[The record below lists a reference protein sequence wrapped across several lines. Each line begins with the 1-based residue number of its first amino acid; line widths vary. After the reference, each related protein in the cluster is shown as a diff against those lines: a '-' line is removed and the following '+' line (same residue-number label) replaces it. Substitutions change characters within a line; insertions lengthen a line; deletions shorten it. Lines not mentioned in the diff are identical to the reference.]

1 MFAKKLTFLM
11 DLTNTKNITL
21 ARALNLDAS
30 YISLLKNG
38 KRQVTF
44 KTSFL
49 PNLSEYFVKYI
60 NNDFRK
66 KALSIALENVDI
78 DEKDLANLILNWLIS
93 KKDFPSEAY
102 EIIKTF
108 AKPQNGIDDISIT
121 NFTPIKDTK
130 NYYFGIEGK
139 QEALIRFLTEIN
151 NLKTPQTLLLF
162 SDENMS
168 QMYNNP
174 LYTQK
179 WSALLTSVLLK
190 GNKIKIIYNVN
201 QGMNELFQMLI
212 KEIPVYASGLIEPY
226 YYPKLKDGIFQHTF
240 FIAPETKLAIV
251 SSSIKQK
258 VDNMVHYYVTDEK
271 AIDALIEEYNNYFK
285 LCTPLIK
292 AKNTKEKN
300 K

>member
-38 KRQVTF
+38 KRQVTSQ
-44 KTSFL
+44 TSFL

-66 KALSIALENVDI
+66 KALSVALDDVGI
-78 DEKDLANLILNWLIS
+78 DEKELADSILKWLIS
-93 KKDFPSEAY
+93 KEDFSSEAY

-108 AKPQNGIDDISIT
+108 AKPQNEIDDISIE
-121 NFTPIKDTK
+121 NYTPIKDTR

-139 QEALIRFLTEIN
+139 QEAVIRFLTEVN
-151 NLKTPQTLLLF
+151 NSKTPQTLLLF

-168 QMYNNP
+168 WLYNNP
-174 LYTQK
+174 LYSQK
-179 WSALLTSVLLK
+179 WGALLISVLSK
-190 GNKIKIIYNVN
+190 GNRIKVIHNVN
-201 QGMNELFQMLI
+201 QGMDDFFQAVI
-212 KEIPVYASGLIEPY
+212 KWIPVYASGLIEAY
-226 YYPKLKDGIFQHTF
+226 YYPKSKDGVFQHTF
-240 FIAPETKLAIV
+240 FIAPETKSAIV

-258 VDNMVHYYVTDEK
+258 VDNMVHYYIKDEK
-271 AIDALIEEYNNYFK
+271 AIEALIEEYNNYFE
-285 LCTPLIK
+285 LCMPLIK
-292 AKNTKEKN
+292 TNKQKN